1 MSDEEE
7 HRPLLWAFYIF
18 LLVMVFLII
27 SSYVK
32 EAADDNLHKQKVLA
46 INLALLHDSVLI
58 GENAYAEYSIEENFT
73 IKFDT
78 VDKCFFSVKHEESEI
93 PSIFECKKTRYDSS
107 SLIEFNNPGKI
118 IFNKTGDDFRVK
130 FI

>member
-46 INLALLHDSVLI
+46 INLALLHDSILI
-58 GENAYAEYSIEENFT
+58 EENSYAEYSIEENFN

-78 VDKCFFSVKHEESEI
+78 SDKCVFSVKHEESKV
-93 PSIFECKKTRYDSS
+93 PSSFECKITKYDPG
-107 SLIEFNNPGKI
+107 SLIEFNSPSRVM
-118 IFNKTGDDFRVK
+118 FNKTGDDFRVK